1 MKYMFTV
8 LLVIYAAP
16 RTSHQPEETEICA
29 AERPVAASGGRLRT
43 SRQPEKT
50 EIRAAERRK

>member
-1 MKYMFTV
+1 MFTV

-50 EIRAAERRK
+50 EIRAAKRRK